1 MSCGKCETCGCAGN
15 KEANDY
21 ENQIALTEKARVTLG
36 AVGPDAFEE
45 AKRQGFPGNR
55 SEWEASLRNT
65 KPAYESPIALTTT
78 GRAIMEADITTPR
91 GRPGEID
98 PTVFIQDDTG
108 FLDAD
113 GKQIVTLSPIGRGLT
128 EPVIHFAVPGDRE
141 KE

>member
-15 KEANDY
+15 KEAD
-21 ENQIALTEKARVTLG
+21 V
-36 AVGPDAFEE
+36 
-45 AKRQGFPGNR
+45 
-55 SEWEASLRNT
+55 
-65 KPAYESPIALTTT
+65 YESPIALTTS

-98 PTVFIQDDTG
+98 STVFIQDDTG

-113 GKQIVTLSPIGRGLT
+113 GKQIVALSPIGRGLK
-128 EPVIHFAVPGDRE
+128 EPVIHFAVPGDSE

>member
-21 ENQIALTEKARVTLG
+21 ENQIALTEKARVMMG
-36 AVGPDAFEE
+36 
-45 AKRQGFPGNR
+45 
-55 SEWEASLRNT
+55 
-65 KPAYESPIALTTT
+65 
-78 GRAIMEADITTPR
+78 ADITTPR

-128 EPVIHFAVPGDRE
+128 EPVIRFAVPGDRE